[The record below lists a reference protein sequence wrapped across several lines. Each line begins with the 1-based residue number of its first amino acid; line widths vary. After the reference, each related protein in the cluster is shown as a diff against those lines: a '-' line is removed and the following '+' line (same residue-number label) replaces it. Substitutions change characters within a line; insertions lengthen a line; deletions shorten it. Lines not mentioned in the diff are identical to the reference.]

1 MTETNT
7 PVYIRVCALSELP
20 AEGVIGVEVA
30 GEPVAVARAE
40 GEIYAIRDVCSH
52 AEVPLSEG
60 EIYDHTVECWLHGS
74 CFDLRTGQPTGL
86 PATEPVPVYP
96 VKIEG
101 DDVYVAL
108 TTENQGVIKWPPS
121 RSATCTSAWKA
132 LPQPAVPE
140 V

>member
-7 PVYIRVCALSELP
+7 PVYVRACALSELP

-30 GEPVAVARAE
+30 GEPVAVARTG
-40 GEIYAIRDVCSH
+40 GEIFALRDVCSH

-108 TTENQGVIKWPPS
+108 TMNKES
-121 RSATCTSAWKA
+121 
-132 LPQPAVPE
+132 
-140 V
+140 

>member
-1 MTETNT
+1 M
-7 PVYIRVCALSELP
+7 ADP
-20 AEGVIGVEVA
+20 APRILTYGDQAIAEAARLIAA

-86 PATEPVPVYP
+86 PATEPVPVYH

-108 TTENQGVIKWPPS
+108 TMNKES
-121 RSATCTSAWKA
+121 
-132 LPQPAVPE
+132 
-140 V
+140 